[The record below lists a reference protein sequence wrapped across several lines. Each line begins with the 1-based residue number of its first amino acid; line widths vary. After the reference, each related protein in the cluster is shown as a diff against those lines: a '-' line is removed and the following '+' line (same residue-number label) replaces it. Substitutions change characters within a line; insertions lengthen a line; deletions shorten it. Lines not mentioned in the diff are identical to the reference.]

1 MIRSIRRSRGN
12 SSCLSS
18 SSSSRSADPTS
29 AVGEIVPDDRDHM
42 NNELAH
48 EFEVLT
54 TGMSI
59 DMPTDETVRYV
70 EDPLGVSS
78 RRTTDKLHDLA

>member
-1 MIRSIRRSRGN
+1 MTRSIRRSRGN
-12 SSCLSS
+12 SSCLS

-54 TGMSI
+54 TGMSV

-70 EDPLGVSS
+70 EDPLGVSN

>member
-1 MIRSIRRSRGN
+1 
-12 SSCLSS
+12 
-18 SSSSRSADPTS
+18 
-29 AVGEIVPDDRDHM
+29 M

-70 EDPLGVSS
+70 EDPLGVSN
-78 RRTTDKLHDLA
+78 RRTTDELHDLA